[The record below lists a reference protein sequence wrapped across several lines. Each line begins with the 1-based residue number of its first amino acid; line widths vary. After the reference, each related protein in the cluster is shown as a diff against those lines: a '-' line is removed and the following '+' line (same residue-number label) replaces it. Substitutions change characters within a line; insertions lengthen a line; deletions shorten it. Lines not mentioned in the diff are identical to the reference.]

1 MFSVSASPVEV
12 SIQRLPLVAHG
23 LYVHFVDDGAA
34 IPPPEF
40 PETLRLFH
48 QVKVERAAKVSGVS
62 PGLW

>member
-1 MFSVSASPVEV
+1 MFSVSASSVDV
-12 SIQRLPLVAHG
+12 SIQRLPLVAHR
-23 LYVHFVDDGAA
+23 LHVHFVDDGAA

-48 QVKVERAAKVSGVS
+48 QVKVERAAKVSGVG